1 MHWGDALGRNS
12 EQSPRTIMVWVG
24 VEIVRGS
31 SPHSSTWVL
40 WYGANSSSPRSDA
53 YQGKFPGLINVGMG
67 LSTHQVLDS
76 YIIRARDMKLV
87 KLMGFRLPENG
98 VVRALHFCV

>member
-1 MHWGDALGRNS
+1 
-12 EQSPRTIMVWVG
+12 MVWVG